1 MPCNAGPGSTVALPG
16 MRAACQR
23 AADGAGQS
31 APRDAE
37 AASGWSR
44 PRRASSR
51 RTLVLPEALV
61 GQLRSHRLTQTEQRL
76 RSGPHWH
83 AGLDLIFPAELGL
96 PMDPSRDR
104 RAWKKL
110 LAAAGVRD
118 VRLHDARHTAATLL
132 LVQGVDLRTVMSI
145 MGWTE
150 MATAQRYSH
159 AVDELRVEAA
169 RRMGGALWPTSPD
182 RGTEVLGSVSPGSSR
197 P

>member
-1 MPCNAGPGSTVALPG
+1 
-16 MRAACQR
+16 
-23 AADGAGQS
+23 
-31 APRDAE
+31 
-37 AASGWSR
+37 
-44 PRRASSR
+44 
-51 RTLVLPEALV
+51 
-61 GQLRSHRLTQTEQRL
+61 
-76 RSGPHWH
+76 
-83 AGLDLIFPAELGL
+83 
-96 PMDPSRDR
+96 MDPSRDR
-104 RAWKKL
+104 KAWKKL

-169 RRMGGALWPTSPD
+169 RRMGGALWPTSPEP
-182 RGTEVLGSVSPGSSR
+182 GTEVLGSVSPGSSR